1 MTTILGI
8 ESSCDETSAAIVV
21 DGVTIKSNVI
31 ASQVDL
37 HARYGGVFPE
47 IASRAHAEQ
56 IGAVVKQAMEE
67 AGVTYDQL
75 DAVAVTRGPGLVGSL
90 LVGVNYAKGVALA
103 SGKPL
108 IGVNHLEGH
117 VYSLWVTESK
127 REIEFPVVVLI
138 VSGGHTELIL
148 MTGHGQYERL
158 GGTLDDAAGEAF
170 DKVGRLL
177 GLPFPGGPNVERSA
191 NEGNPAAF
199 DFPRARLDETYDFSF
214 SGLKTAVMRAAT
226 VAPSAAARR
235 GEAAG
240 ERHAQL
246 RSDVSISDL
255 AASFQR
261 AAVTALVEKTA
272 RAAATYGATE
282 VFIAGGVSANLAL
295 RQAMRTAT
303 ELPVRY
309 PPLVLCTDNAA
320 MIAAAAYRRFVA
332 GQFDTLAMDVKP
344 TWPLTKEVEKAG
356 AVASR

>member
-8 ESSCDETSAAIVV
+8 ESSCDETSAAVV
-21 DGVTIKSNVI
+21 IDGVAIVSHVI

-37 HARYGGVFPE
+37 HAKYGGVFPE
-47 IASRAHAEQ
+47 VASRAHAEQ
-56 IGAVVKQAMEE
+56 IGAVVKQAMDH
-67 AGVTYDQL
+67 AGKTYADL

-117 VYSLWVTESK
+117 IYSLWVSESR
-127 REIEFPVVVLI
+127 REIEFPVIVLI
-138 VSGGHTELIL
+138 VSGGHTELLL
-148 MTGHGQYERL
+148 MTGHGQYQRL

-177 GLPFPGGPNVERSA
+177 GLPFPGGPSIERA
-191 NEGNPAAF
+191 AAEGNPLAF
-199 DFPRARLDETYDFSF
+199 DFPRARLDESYDFSF

-235 GEAAG
+235 GEVST

-246 RSDVSISDL
+246 RSDVSIADL

-261 AAVTALVEKTA
+261 AAVMALVEKTA
-272 RAAATYGATE
+272 RAAATYDATE
-282 VFIAGGVSANLAL
+282 VLIAGGVSANQAL
-295 RQAMRTAT
+295 RQAMRAAT

-309 PPLVLCTDNAA
+309 PPLILCTDNAA
-320 MIAAAAYRRFVA
+320 MIAAAAYRHYLAGRFEP
-332 GQFDTLAMDVKP
+332 LSMDVKP
-344 TWPLTKEVEKAG
+344 TWPLAAEEIAAG
-356 AVASR
+356 

>member
-8 ESSCDETSAAIVV
+8 ESSCDETSAAVV
-21 DGVTIKSNVI
+21 IDGTSIASHII

-37 HARYGGVFPE
+37 HAKYGGVFPE

-56 IGAVVKQAMEE
+56 IGIVVRQAMDE
-67 AGVTYDQL
+67 AGKTYADL

-117 VYSLWVTESK
+117 IYSLWVTESR
-127 REIEFPVVVLI
+127 REIEFPVVVLV
-138 VSGGHTELIL
+138 VSGGHTELLL
-148 MTGHGQYERL
+148 MTGHGQYRRL

-177 GLPFPGGPNVERSA
+177 GLPFPGGPNVERA
-191 NEGNPAAF
+191 AAEGNPAAY
-199 DFPRARLDETYDFSF
+199 DFPRARLDESYDFSF

-235 GEAAG
+235 GETST

-246 RSDVSISDL
+246 RSDVSVADL

-261 AAVTALVEKTA
+261 AAVMALVEKTA
-272 RAAATYGATE
+272 RAAAEYDATE
-282 VFIAGGVSANLAL
+282 ILIAGGVSANQPL
-295 RQAMRTAT
+295 RQAMRAAT

-309 PPLVLCTDNAA
+309 PPLILCTDNAA
-320 MIAAAAYRRFVA
+320 MIAAAAYRHFLA
-332 GQFDTLAMDVKP
+332 GRFDTLDMDVKP
-344 TWPLTKEVEKAG
+344 TWPLAAQES
-356 AVASR
+356 AVS

>member
-8 ESSCDETSAAIVV
+8 ESSCDETSAAVV
-21 DGVTIKSNVI
+21 IDGTTIASHVI

-37 HARYGGVFPE
+37 HAKYGGVFPE

-56 IGAVVKQAMEE
+56 IGAVVRQAMDE
-67 AGVTYDQL
+67 AGKTYAEL
-75 DAVAVTRGPGLVGSL
+75 DVVAVTRGPGLVGSL

-117 VYSLWVTESK
+117 IYSLWVSES
-127 REIEFPVVVLI
+127 RRDIEFPVVVLI
-138 VSGGHTELIL
+138 VSGGHTELLL
-148 MTGHGQYERL
+148 MTGHGQYQRL

-177 GLPFPGGPNVERSA
+177 GLPFPGGPNIERA
-191 NEGNPAAF
+191 AAEGNPTAY
-199 DFPRARLDETYDFSF
+199 DFPRARLDDSYDFSF

-235 GEAAG
+235 GEVAT

-246 RSDVSISDL
+246 RSEVSVGDL

-261 AAVTALVEKTA
+261 AAVMALVDKTA
-272 RAAATYGATE
+272 RAAAAYDATE
-282 VFIAGGVSANLAL
+282 VLIAGGVSANLAL

-309 PPLVLCTDNAA
+309 PPLILCTDNAA
-320 MIAAAAYRRFVA
+320 MIAAAAYRHFLA
-332 GQFDTLAMDVKP
+332 GRFDTLAMDVKS
-344 TWPLTKEVEKAG
+344 TWPLAAQVEST
-356 AVASR
+356 AS